1 MRRKMFD
8 WVLIIFF
15 IEIYILLQLDVFDMN
30 PLYVDTTVTK

>member
-1 MRRKMFD
+1 MFD